1 MTHAE
6 LGEMLDYIE
15 DERHDIHGPRLRKR
29 FDEVVRLR
37 GVIMAKQYGVFRSD
51 CDCAASQRC
60 AWCEERRG
68 ERHDEDCPAFT
79 VDGVVK

>member
-6 LGEMLDYIE
+6 LGEMLDYVE
-15 DERHDIHGPRLRKR
+15 NERCHRDAPRLRKL
-29 FDEVVRLR
+29 FYEMVRLR

-51 CDCAASQRC
+51 CDCPAKQRC

-68 ERHDEDCPAFT
+68 DRHDDSCPAFT